1 MSTAAAIPKTRPSG
15 SYAPASLAQRSSLL
29 AAVLSQGLSIN
40 TLRHV
45 VFIYFVHSHLL
56 RAWRHVRAYGVTPS
70 IYRLYL
76 TLSRAVIALMLRI
89 PALKRKVKTEL
100 DAAQAGIEAKLVV
113 RPPPGLRVSET
124 NHALPQHGKDRDWVI
139 GALQELQRLETGKG
153 AEEDGEKVW
162 RSGRI
167 SGAVYHGGDEMS
179 EVITQAI
186 GRFILTNPVSA
197 PPRLGGEGKRC
208 ISALAD
214 IVFAAAPGCVP
225 RRAPHGVRGHLDGAA
240 HVQCTSDSSWHDDVG
255 RHRVDPDGVQ
265 GGA

>member
-1 MSTAAAIPKTRPSG
+1 
-15 SYAPASLAQRSSLL
+15 
-29 AAVLSQGLSIN
+29 
-40 TLRHV
+40 
-45 VFIYFVHSHLL
+45 
-56 RAWRHVRAYGVTPS
+56 
-70 IYRLYL
+70 
-76 TLSRAVIALMLRI
+76 MLRI

-153 AEEDGEKVW
+153 AEEDGEQVW

-186 GRFILTNPVSA
+186 GRFILTNPVSGA
-197 PPRLGGEGKRC
+197 RC
-208 ISALAD
+208 AAKGRPVRRMPTCPD
-214 IVFAAAPGCVP
+214 IVFAAAPRRVP
-225 RRAPHGVRGHLDGAA
+225 GRAPHGV
-240 HVQCTSDSSWHDDVG
+240 
-255 RHRVDPDGVQ
+255 
-265 GGA
+265 